1 MKGAEKMAKDN
12 RITALYERLSR
23 DDEMQGESNSITNQK
38 KYLEDYAVQHGF
50 GNIQHFSDDGYSGTN
65 FNRPAFNSLLTEI
78 EAGRVGTVIVKD
90 MSRFGRNYLQVGF
103 YTEMMFPKKN
113 VRFIAVNNGVD
124 SANPA
129 DNDFTPFLNIMNEWY
144 AKDTSKKIKAVF
156 KAKMRDGKRVSGA
169 VPYGYYRKPED
180 KQTLYVDEASA
191 SVVRRI
197 FQLACDGMGATAIA
211 DTLSE
216 DKILIP
222 SAYARQNHPE
232 DCQCTNYHDPYT
244 WNATTVGYI
253 LNRREYLG
261 HTVLGKTTRDNFKT
275 KRKRIANEDELLVFY
290 NTHEAIIDQETY
302 DKAQRMRK
310 RVSPRRN
317 SEKPAHRLSGLL
329 YCADCGS
336 RLAYINS
343 KPKDGKIYDS
353 NQAFRCSRYHN
364 KYHSCTGHYIKASTI
379 EMLIYQATKR
389 VSQYVLK
396 DEKEFVEQL
405 KAQYELQCEKDNTDD
420 KKELLEAKRRM
431 MDLDD
436 LIKGLYENFTLGR
449 LPERQFNRLM
459 TEYDTEQSSLE
470 QRISELETATE
481 RISTKAVQIDKF
493 VRLVK
498 KYRDFEELTTPM
510 LNDFIEKVVIHEAE
524 GGRTKDRTQQ
534 VDIYFNFIGNFVLPL
549 SEDEVEALQSEEA
562 RRAEEIAERKRKS
575 SKKSTQKRNQ
585 KRAEIKAKAEAEAGD
600 PEAMAEYKAILEKG
614 RQNNRKRSEK
624 MRELRMSDP
633 EYRAKMEEK
642 ERLAL
647 EREKKRQERA
657 TKKKKIALAEL
668 KEQAEKGNQEA
679 VRELEERRA
688 IARERSRKSAEKRKQ
703 RAENDPEYAKYLE
716 ERNAEYNRRHTARR
730 KEQME
735 ALRARA
741 EAGDQEAQ
749 SQLAER
755 KQYQVRATVKSY
767 RKMREDALNGD
778 PIAKERYEKTLAMR
792 REAYHAKKS
801 EQTA

>member
-1 MKGAEKMAKDN
+1 MA
-12 RITALYERLSR
+12 RFASSL
-23 DDEMQGESNSITNQK
+23 QK

-302 DKAQRMRK
+302 DKAQRMGK

-549 SEDEVEALQSEEA
+549 SEDE
-562 RRAEEIAERKRKS
+562 
-575 SKKSTQKRNQ
+575 
-585 KRAEIKAKAEAEAGD
+585 
-600 PEAMAEYKAILEKG
+600 YKAILEKG

-767 RKMREDALNGD
+767 IKMRDDALSGD
-778 PIAKERYEKTLAMR
+778 PIAKVRYEKTLAMR

>member
-1 MKGAEKMAKDN
+1 MAKDN

-50 GNIQHFSDDGYSGTN
+50 GNIQHFSDDGYSGTSL
-65 FNRPAFNSLLTEI
+65 NRPAFNSLLTEI

-113 VRFIAVNNGVD
+113 VRFIAANNGVD

-549 SEDEVEALQSEEA
+549 SEDE
-562 RRAEEIAERKRKS
+562 
-575 SKKSTQKRNQ
+575 
-585 KRAEIKAKAEAEAGD
+585 
-600 PEAMAEYKAILEKG
+600 YKAILEKG

-767 RKMREDALNGD
+767 RKMRDDALSGD
-778 PIAKERYEKTLAMR
+778 PIAKVRYEKTLAMR

>member
-1 MKGAEKMAKDN
+1 LSNIIEGITKDLKAIPKNLKAKAGGMD
-12 RITALYERLSR
+12 T
-23 DDEMQGESNSITNQK
+23 K
-38 KYLEDYAVQHGF
+38 KLVLLNLPYIFV
-50 GNIQHFSDDGYSGTN
+50 GYFCDKVAWLWRVSEGTN
-65 FNRPAFNSLLTEI
+65 ASDKMMAVMNRFDKL
-78 EAGRVGTVIVKD
+78 
-90 MSRFGRNYLQVGF
+90 F
-103 YTEMMFPKKN
+103 
-113 VRFIAVNNGVD
+113 
-124 SANPA
+124 ANPLPSFHPRDLLIGVA
-129 DNDFTPFLNIMNEWY
+129 GGIALRLVVY
-144 AKDTSKKIKAVF
+144 Y
-156 KAKMRDGKRVSGA
+156 KAKN
-169 VPYGYYRKPED
+169 
-180 KQTLYVDEASA
+180 
-191 SVVRRI
+191 
-197 FQLACDGMGATAIA
+197 
-211 DTLSE
+211 TLSE

-364 KYHSCTGHYIKASTI
+364 KYHSCTGHYIKAGTI

-585 KRAEIKAKAEAEAGD
+585 KRAEIKAKAEAGD

-792 REAYHAKKS
+792 REAYHSKKS

>member
-1 MKGAEKMAKDN
+1 MAKDN

-50 GNIQHFSDDGYSGTN
+50 GNIQHFSDDGYSGTSL
-65 FNRPAFNSLLTEI
+65 NRPAFNSLLTEI

-124 SANPA
+124 SVNPA

-549 SEDEVEALQSEEA
+549 SEDE
-562 RRAEEIAERKRKS
+562 
-575 SKKSTQKRNQ
+575 
-585 KRAEIKAKAEAEAGD
+585 
-600 PEAMAEYKAILEKG
+600 YKAILEKG
-614 RQNNRKRSEK
+614 RQNNRKRAEK

-633 EYRAKMEEK
+633 AYRAKMEEK

-688 IARERSRKSAEKRKQ
+688 IARERSRKSAERRKQ

-778 PIAKERYEKTLAMR
+778 PIAKERYEKTLTMR
-792 REAYHAKKS
+792 REAYHSKKS

>member
-1 MKGAEKMAKDN
+1 MILLAFC
-12 RITALYERLSR
+12 RYRYHTSL
-23 DDEMQGESNSITNQK
+23 
-38 KYLEDYAVQHGF
+38 
-50 GNIQHFSDDGYSGTN
+50 

-197 FQLACDGMGATAIA
+197 FQLACDRMGATAIA

-549 SEDEVEALQSEEA
+549 SEDE
-562 RRAEEIAERKRKS
+562 
-575 SKKSTQKRNQ
+575 
-585 KRAEIKAKAEAEAGD
+585 
-600 PEAMAEYKAILEKG
+600 YKAILEKG
-614 RQNNRKRSEK
+614 RQNNRKRAEK

-703 RAENDPEYAKYLE
+703 RSENDPEYAKYLE

-767 RKMREDALNGD
+767 RKMRDDALSGD
-778 PIAKERYEKTLAMR
+778 PIAKVRYEKTLAMR

>member
-1 MKGAEKMAKDN
+1 MAKDN

-65 FNRPAFNSLLTEI
+65 FNRPAFNSLLIEI

-470 QRISELETATE
+470 QRISELETATG

>member
-1 MKGAEKMAKDN
+1 MCAYSVFNTFPVYPLSAKPLILLAFC
-12 RITALYERLSR
+12 RYRYHTSL
-23 DDEMQGESNSITNQK
+23 
-38 KYLEDYAVQHGF
+38 
-50 GNIQHFSDDGYSGTN
+50 

-197 FQLACDGMGATAIA
+197 FQLACDRMGATAIA

-549 SEDEVEALQSEEA
+549 SEDE
-562 RRAEEIAERKRKS
+562 
-575 SKKSTQKRNQ
+575 
-585 KRAEIKAKAEAEAGD
+585 
-600 PEAMAEYKAILEKG
+600 YKAILEKG
-614 RQNNRKRSEK
+614 RQNNRKRAEK

-703 RAENDPEYAKYLE
+703 RSENDPEYAKYLE

-767 RKMREDALNGD
+767 RKMRDDALSGD
-778 PIAKERYEKTLAMR
+778 PIAKVRYEKTLAMR

>member
-1 MKGAEKMAKDN
+1 M
-12 RITALYERLSR
+12 
-23 DDEMQGESNSITNQK
+23 
-38 KYLEDYAVQHGF
+38 
-50 GNIQHFSDDGYSGTN
+50 
-65 FNRPAFNSLLTEI
+65 
-78 EAGRVGTVIVKD
+78 IVKD

-302 DKAQRMRK
+302 DKAQRMGK

-549 SEDEVEALQSEEA
+549 SEDE
-562 RRAEEIAERKRKS
+562 
-575 SKKSTQKRNQ
+575 
-585 KRAEIKAKAEAEAGD
+585 
-600 PEAMAEYKAILEKG
+600 YKAILEKG

-679 VRELEERRA
+679 VREIEERRA

-767 RKMREDALNGD
+767 RKMRDDALSGD
-778 PIAKERYEKTLAMR
+778 PIAKVRYEKTLAMR

>member
-1 MKGAEKMAKDN
+1 MAKDN

-50 GNIQHFSDDGYSGTN
+50 DNIQHFSDDGYSGTN

-290 NTHEAIIDQETY
+290 NIHEAIIDQETY

-549 SEDEVEALQSEEA
+549 SEDE
-562 RRAEEIAERKRKS
+562 
-575 SKKSTQKRNQ
+575 
-585 KRAEIKAKAEAEAGD
+585 
-600 PEAMAEYKAILEKG
+600 YKAILEKG
-614 RQNNRKRSEK
+614 RQNNRKRAEK

-679 VRELEERRA
+679 VREREERRA

-703 RAENDPEYAKYLE
+703 RAENEPQYAKYLE

-730 KEQME
+730 KKQME

-741 EAGDQEAQ
+741 EAGDQEAK

-792 REAYHAKKS
+792 REAYHSKKS

>member
-1 MKGAEKMAKDN
+1 
-12 RITALYERLSR
+12 
-23 DDEMQGESNSITNQK
+23 
-38 KYLEDYAVQHGF
+38 
-50 GNIQHFSDDGYSGTN
+50 
-65 FNRPAFNSLLTEI
+65 
-78 EAGRVGTVIVKD
+78 
-90 MSRFGRNYLQVGF
+90 
-103 YTEMMFPKKN
+103 MMFPKKN

-459 TEYDTEQSSLE
+459 TEYDTEQSNLE
-470 QRISELETATE
+470 QRMSELETATE

-549 SEDEVEALQSEEA
+549 SEDE
-562 RRAEEIAERKRKS
+562 
-575 SKKSTQKRNQ
+575 
-585 KRAEIKAKAEAEAGD
+585 
-600 PEAMAEYKAILEKG
+600 YKAILEKG

-679 VRELEERRA
+679 VRELEESRA

-741 EAGDQEAQ
+741 EAGDQEAK

>member
-65 FNRPAFNSLLTEI
+65 LNRPAFNSLLTEI

-90 MSRFGRNYLQVGF
+90 MFRFGRNYLQVGF

-222 SAYARQNHPE
+222 LAYARQNHPE

-549 SEDEVEALQSEEA
+549 SEDE
-562 RRAEEIAERKRKS
+562 
-575 SKKSTQKRNQ
+575 
-585 KRAEIKAKAEAEAGD
+585 
-600 PEAMAEYKAILEKG
+600 YKAILEKG
-614 RQNNRKRSEK
+614 RQNNRKRAEK

-767 RKMREDALNGD
+767 RKMRDDALSGD
-778 PIAKERYEKTLAMR
+778 PIAKVRYEKTLAMR

>member
-1 MKGAEKMAKDN
+1 MNAG
-12 RITALYERLSR
+12 YVRLSR
-23 DDEMQGESNSITNQK
+23 DDDKRNYVSIENQK
-38 KYLEDYAVQHGF
+38 LIINQYASNNGMVIDRWYEDDGVSGYIFDRPGF
-50 GNIQHFSDDGYSGTN
+50 RQMMADLDKDIDTVYVKDFSRLGRHNAKVLLLLDEFQERGKHLIVIDDNYDSFDSSDDTIGIKTW
-65 FNRPAFNSLLTEI
+65 FNERY
-78 EAGRVGTVIVKD
+78 V
-90 MSRFGRNYLQVGF
+90 
-103 YTEMMFPKKN
+103 
-113 VRFIAVNNGVD
+113 
-124 SANPA
+124 
-129 DNDFTPFLNIMNEWY
+129 
-144 AKDTSKKIKAVF
+144 KDTSKKIKAVF

-420 KKELLEAKRRM
+420 KK
-431 MDLDD
+431 
-436 LIKGLYENFTLGR
+436 
-449 LPERQFNRLM
+449 
-459 TEYDTEQSSLE
+459 SC
-470 QRISELETATE
+470 
-481 RISTKAVQIDKF
+481 
-493 VRLVK
+493 
-498 KYRDFEELTTPM
+498 
-510 LNDFIEKVVIHEAE
+510 
-524 GGRTKDRTQQ
+524 
-534 VDIYFNFIGNFVLPL
+534 
-549 SEDEVEALQSEEA
+549 
-562 RRAEEIAERKRKS
+562 
-575 SKKSTQKRNQ
+575 
-585 KRAEIKAKAEAEAGD
+585 
-600 PEAMAEYKAILEKG
+600 
-614 RQNNRKRSEK
+614 
-624 MRELRMSDP
+624 
-633 EYRAKMEEK
+633 
-642 ERLAL
+642 
-647 EREKKRQERA
+647 
-657 TKKKKIALAEL
+657 
-668 KEQAEKGNQEA
+668 
-679 VRELEERRA
+679 
-688 IARERSRKSAEKRKQ
+688 
-703 RAENDPEYAKYLE
+703 
-716 ERNAEYNRRHTARR
+716 
-730 KEQME
+730 
-735 ALRARA
+735 
-741 EAGDQEAQ
+741 
-749 SQLAER
+749 
-755 KQYQVRATVKSY
+755 
-767 RKMREDALNGD
+767 
-778 PIAKERYEKTLAMR
+778 
-792 REAYHAKKS
+792 
-801 EQTA
+801 

>member
-65 FNRPAFNSLLTEI
+65 LNRPAFNSLLTEI

-129 DNDFTPFLNIMNEWY
+129 DDDFTPFLNIMNEWY

-549 SEDEVEALQSEEA
+549 SEDE
-562 RRAEEIAERKRKS
+562 
-575 SKKSTQKRNQ
+575 
-585 KRAEIKAKAEAEAGD
+585 
-600 PEAMAEYKAILEKG
+600 YKAILEKG

-679 VRELEERRA
+679 VRELEESRA

-767 RKMREDALNGD
+767 RKMRDDALIGD
-778 PIAKERYEKTLAMR
+778 PIAKVRYEKTLAMR

>member
-1 MKGAEKMAKDN
+1 MAKDN

-156 KAKMRDGKRVSGA
+156 KAKTRDGKRVSGA

-379 EMLIYQATKR
+379 EMLIYQAAKR

-436 LIKGLYENFTLGR
+436 LIKGLYDNFTLGR

-549 SEDEVEALQSEEA
+549 SEDE
-562 RRAEEIAERKRKS
+562 
-575 SKKSTQKRNQ
+575 
-585 KRAEIKAKAEAEAGD
+585 
-600 PEAMAEYKAILEKG
+600 YKAILEKG

-688 IARERSRKSAEKRKQ
+688 IARERSRKSAERRKQ

-792 REAYHAKKS
+792 REAYHSKKS

>member
-1 MKGAEKMAKDN
+1 MYSGGRN
-12 RITALYERLSR
+12 HPLQSTS
-23 DDEMQGESNSITNQK
+23 QK

-129 DNDFTPFLNIMNEWY
+129 DNDFTPFLNIMKEWY

-510 LNDFIEKVVIHEAE
+510 INDFIEKVVIHEAE

-549 SEDEVEALQSEEA
+549 SEDE
-562 RRAEEIAERKRKS
+562 
-575 SKKSTQKRNQ
+575 
-585 KRAEIKAKAEAEAGD
+585 
-600 PEAMAEYKAILEKG
+600 YKAILEKG
-614 RQNNRKRSEK
+614 RQNNRKRAEK

-767 RKMREDALNGD
+767 RKMRDDALSGD
-778 PIAKERYEKTLAMR
+778 PIAKVRYEKTLAMR

>member
-1 MKGAEKMAKDN
+1 MAKDN

-65 FNRPAFNSLLTEI
+65 LNRPAFNSLLTEI

-124 SANPA
+124 SVNPA

-549 SEDEVEALQSEEA
+549 SEDE
-562 RRAEEIAERKRKS
+562 
-575 SKKSTQKRNQ
+575 
-585 KRAEIKAKAEAEAGD
+585 
-600 PEAMAEYKAILEKG
+600 YKAILEKG

-647 EREKKRQERA
+647 ERKKKRQERA

-716 ERNAEYNRRHTARR
+716 ERNVEYNRRHTARR

-767 RKMREDALNGD
+767 RKMRDDALSGD
-778 PIAKERYEKTLAMR
+778 PIAKVRYEKTLAMR

>member
-1 MKGAEKMAKDN
+1 MFLFFSIMKGAEKMAKDN

-65 FNRPAFNSLLTEI
+65 LNRPAFNSLLTEI

-317 SEKPAHRLSGLL
+317 SEQPAHRLSGLL

-343 KPKDGKIYDS
+343 KPKDEKIYDS

-549 SEDEVEALQSEEA
+549 SEDE
-562 RRAEEIAERKRKS
+562 
-575 SKKSTQKRNQ
+575 
-585 KRAEIKAKAEAEAGD
+585 
-600 PEAMAEYKAILEKG
+600 YKAILEKG

-755 KQYQVRATVKSY
+755 KQYQVRVTVKSY
-767 RKMREDALNGD
+767 RKMRDDALSGD
-778 PIAKERYEKTLAMR
+778 PIAKVRYKKTLAMR

>member
-1 MKGAEKMAKDN
+1 MAKDN

-113 VRFIAVNNGVD
+113 VRFIAANNGVD

-180 KQTLYVDEASA
+180 KQTLYVDELSA

-216 DKILIP
+216 DKILTP

-232 DCQCTNYHDPYT
+232 DCQCTNYHDSYT

-549 SEDEVEALQSEEA
+549 SEDE
-562 RRAEEIAERKRKS
+562 
-575 SKKSTQKRNQ
+575 
-585 KRAEIKAKAEAEAGD
+585 
-600 PEAMAEYKAILEKG
+600 YKAILEKD
-614 RQNNRKRSEK
+614 RQNNRKRAEK

-647 EREKKRQERA
+647 ERKKKRQERA

-679 VRELEERRA
+679 VRELEESRA

-767 RKMREDALNGD
+767 RKMRDDALSGD
-778 PIAKERYEKTLAMR
+778 PIAKVRYEKTLAMR

>member
-1 MKGAEKMAKDN
+1 
-12 RITALYERLSR
+12 
-23 DDEMQGESNSITNQK
+23 MQ
-38 KYLEDYAVQHGF
+38 
-50 GNIQHFSDDGYSGTN
+50 
-65 FNRPAFNSLLTEI
+65 
-78 EAGRVGTVIVKD
+78 
-90 MSRFGRNYLQVGF
+90 
-103 YTEMMFPKKN
+103 
-113 VRFIAVNNGVD
+113 
-124 SANPA
+124 
-129 DNDFTPFLNIMNEWY
+129 
-144 AKDTSKKIKAVF
+144 
-156 KAKMRDGKRVSGA
+156 
-169 VPYGYYRKPED
+169 
-180 KQTLYVDEASA
+180 
-191 SVVRRI
+191 
-197 FQLACDGMGATAIA
+197 
-211 DTLSE
+211 
-216 DKILIP
+216 
-222 SAYARQNHPE
+222 
-232 DCQCTNYHDPYT
+232 
-244 WNATTVGYI
+244 
-253 LNRREYLG
+253 
-261 HTVLGKTTRDNFKT
+261 
-275 KRKRIANEDELLVFY
+275 
-290 NTHEAIIDQETY
+290 AIIDQEIY

-336 RLAYINS
+336 RLVYINS

-493 VRLVK
+493 VRLVR

-562 RRAEEIAERKRKS
+562 RRAEEIVERKRKS

-585 KRAEIKAKAEAEAGD
+585 KRAEIKAKAEAGD

-668 KEQAEKGNQEA
+668 KEQEEKGNQEA

-767 RKMREDALNGD
+767 RKMRDDALSGD
-778 PIAKERYEKTLAMR
+778 PIAKVRYEKTLAMR

>member
-1 MKGAEKMAKDN
+1 MAKDN

-65 FNRPAFNSLLTEI
+65 LNRPAFNSLLTEI

-317 SEKPAHRLSGLL
+317 SEQPAHRLSGLL

-343 KPKDGKIYDS
+343 KPKDEKIYDS

-549 SEDEVEALQSEEA
+549 SEDE
-562 RRAEEIAERKRKS
+562 
-575 SKKSTQKRNQ
+575 
-585 KRAEIKAKAEAEAGD
+585 
-600 PEAMAEYKAILEKG
+600 YKAILEKG
-614 RQNNRKRSEK
+614 RQNNRKRAEK

-755 KQYQVRATVKSY
+755 KQYQVRVTVKSY
-767 RKMREDALNGD
+767 RKMRDDALSGD
-778 PIAKERYEKTLAMR
+778 PIAKVRYEKTLAMR

>member
-1 MKGAEKMAKDN
+1 MAKDN

-65 FNRPAFNSLLTEI
+65 LNRPEFSSLLTEI
-78 EAGRVGTVIVKD
+78 ESGRVGTVIVKD

-129 DNDFTPFLNIMNEWY
+129 DDDFTPFLNIMNEWY

-549 SEDEVEALQSEEA
+549 SEDE
-562 RRAEEIAERKRKS
+562 
-575 SKKSTQKRNQ
+575 
-585 KRAEIKAKAEAEAGD
+585 
-600 PEAMAEYKAILEKG
+600 YKAILEKG
-614 RQNNRKRSEK
+614 RQNNRKRAEK

-668 KEQAEKGNQEA
+668 KERAEKGNQEA
-679 VRELEERRA
+679 VREREERRA

-767 RKMREDALNGD
+767 RKMRDDALIGD
-778 PIAKERYEKTLAMR
+778 PIAKVRYEKTLAMR

>member
-1 MKGAEKMAKDN
+1 MYSGGRN
-12 RITALYERLSR
+12 HPLQSTS
-23 DDEMQGESNSITNQK
+23 QK

-317 SEKPAHRLSGLL
+317 SEKPVHRLSGLL

-549 SEDEVEALQSEEA
+549 SEDE
-562 RRAEEIAERKRKS
+562 
-575 SKKSTQKRNQ
+575 
-585 KRAEIKAKAEAEAGD
+585 
-600 PEAMAEYKAILEKG
+600 YKAILEKG

-778 PIAKERYEKTLAMR
+778 PIAKVRYEKTLAMR

>member
-1 MKGAEKMAKDN
+1 MAKDN

-65 FNRPAFNSLLTEI
+65 LNRPAFNSLLTEI

-549 SEDEVEALQSEEA
+549 SEDE
-562 RRAEEIAERKRKS
+562 
-575 SKKSTQKRNQ
+575 
-585 KRAEIKAKAEAEAGD
+585 
-600 PEAMAEYKAILEKG
+600 YKAILEKG
-614 RQNNRKRSEK
+614 RQNNRKRAEK

-668 KEQAEKGNQEA
+668 KERAEKGNQEA
-679 VRELEERRA
+679 VREREERRA

-767 RKMREDALNGD
+767 RKMRDDALIGD
-778 PIAKERYEKTLAMR
+778 PIAKVRYEKTLAMR

>member
-1 MKGAEKMAKDN
+1 MAKDN

-290 NTHEAIIDQETY
+290 NTHG
-302 DKAQRMRK
+302 
-310 RVSPRRN
+310 
-317 SEKPAHRLSGLL
+317 SG
-329 YCADCGS
+329 
-336 RLAYINS
+336 
-343 KPKDGKIYDS
+343 
-353 NQAFRCSRYHN
+353 
-364 KYHSCTGHYIKASTI
+364 
-379 EMLIYQATKR
+379 
-389 VSQYVLK
+389 
-396 DEKEFVEQL
+396 
-405 KAQYELQCEKDNTDD
+405 
-420 KKELLEAKRRM
+420 
-431 MDLDD
+431 
-436 LIKGLYENFTLGR
+436 KG
-449 LPERQFNRLM
+449 
-459 TEYDTEQSSLE
+459 
-470 QRISELETATE
+470 
-481 RISTKAVQIDKF
+481 
-493 VRLVK
+493 
-498 KYRDFEELTTPM
+498 
-510 LNDFIEKVVIHEAE
+510 
-524 GGRTKDRTQQ
+524 
-534 VDIYFNFIGNFVLPL
+534 
-549 SEDEVEALQSEEA
+549 
-562 RRAEEIAERKRKS
+562 
-575 SKKSTQKRNQ
+575 
-585 KRAEIKAKAEAEAGD
+585 
-600 PEAMAEYKAILEKG
+600 
-614 RQNNRKRSEK
+614 
-624 MRELRMSDP
+624 
-633 EYRAKMEEK
+633 
-642 ERLAL
+642 
-647 EREKKRQERA
+647 KKRQELA

-792 REAYHAKKS
+792 REAYHAKKR